1 MARLFVYVT
10 PIIKVELNG
19 STKNMQSKIFGG
31 VTQSGTTDYP
41 TIMTAGN
48 HTTSQPLSIRDIMNG
63 YLQVNILLGIS
74 LFVSW

>member
-1 MARLFVYVT
+1 
-10 PIIKVELNG
+10 
-19 STKNMQSKIFGG
+19 MQSKIFGG